1 MKPEKIHTNTDIS
14 HEKVGKSAEDPD
26 LQDFQPV
33 EDNIVLYMG

>member
-14 HEKVGKSAEDPD
+14 HEKVGKSAEDD